1 MLISEK
7 SLKKLILHKMS
18 EKQKIAEAKED
29 RQYRKKMRKQ
39 RRAEIKAAST
49 PEEKKAIR
57 KKYKEDRKEMR
68 DADKFEISD
77 EGPSLD
83 ALISDESTGD
93 SVYDYVVSRI
103 NSIMPDINKIDQKY
117 KGVRLVKMLK
127 SRREKRFTIGQVK
140 RFIKDGLLAT
150 QEKDYRLAADKF
162 CAAYVF
168 LETPKTPDRQ
178 VINVST
184 ETMDVL
190 YELCKE
196 FDGIISDRGGQTKP
210 GSKKPGGKSGSNTD
224 CVKDIQE
231 TLNALNAVTP
241 EVEQL
246 AVDGKWGPKTSKAWN
261 IACKANIEIGMQIN
275 GVDITEN
282 IVGDILRDWLTAAP
296 QLNYDADPCGARDF
310 LGDVL
315 KLRQEDP
322 TPPPPPP
329 VDPDW
334 GKRRSKEIQKAE
346 LDLEKLLTTD
356 GGLSIDY
363 VYTVEEF
370 STEHGSDD
378 IESLVQM
385 GSPKST
391 NVLQDNTY
399 DVERYP
405 AGPDG
410 NSTFSTALYYDQ
422 SRSMLVVDKVGDVA
436 IRDIVIVGDKLY
448 QKSLAPVSET
458 IITNGDDVL
467 LNEKALRKLIR
478 KQLLNEEKGGL
489 NVDDIRRLMGE
500 IQGTLTKMQEDEGV
514 DVENAFGRLGR
525 ATSSFMA
532 GNSAEA
538 KKMFL
543 TAADQ
548 LEQAGLGSATAK
560 ERENAVG
567 IIRVIANNV
576 GSPEVKDA
584 VKKIDKIAKKKGG
597 ESKQGSKKSGNNK
610 VMEIQKQLN
619 VLNKKDPE
627 LKIDGKWGKNTTL
640 AWQKALDSNTGK
652 LEELSKEA
660 VTLADTK
667 KKWPELAKILSA
679 TDKKFAGNINGVLDL
694 LDVLRGQ
701 QSEDDS
707 GEEKQG
713 SKKEGPSIYE
723 VDGRKFDRDYKGR
736 SISYGGGGTG
746 MMVNLLKF
754 PKKALWG
761 GGKKS
766 TSPGSLETYSSL
778 KDFIAKKPNG
788 NKVIKVGRTEPGRT
802 DKDKIETIT
811 VPTLPTAAGIGQQ
824 TVLVLKGDRL
834 IIDGA
839 KFSNYSISG
848 YKEEGEF
855 IVYTGE

>member
-103 NSIMPDINKIDQKY
+103 NAIMPDINKIDQKY
-117 KGVRLVKMLK
+117 KGVLLVKMLK

-210 GSKKPGGKSGSNTD
+210 GSKKPGGKTGSNTD

-231 TLNALNAVTP
+231 TLNALNATTP

-334 GKRRSKEIQKAE
+334 GKRRSKEVKKAE

-363 VYTVEEF
+363 VYTVDEF
-370 STEHGSDD
+370 STEYGSDD
-378 IESLVQM
+378 IESLITM
-385 GSPKST
+385 GGTSST
-391 NVLQDNTY
+391 NILRSKTY

-422 SRSMLVVDKVGDVA
+422 SRSVLVVDKVGDAA
-436 IRDIVIVGDKLY
+436 IRDIVLVGDKLY

-467 LNEKALRKLIR
+467 LNEKSLRKLIR

-514 DVENAFGRLGR
+514 DVENAFGKLGR

-532 GNSAEA
+532 GNSDEA

-548 LEQAGLGSATAK
+548 LEQAGLGSATTK

-584 VKKIDKIAKKKGG
+584 VEQIDKIAKKKGG
-597 ESKQGSKKSGNNK
+597 ETKKASKKAGKKSHSKVKRMQVLMNYINANSDKSDLKLKEDGIWGSKTTKAWHG
-610 VMEIQKQLN
+610 
-619 VLNKKDPE
+619 VLIAMTERGIYNLTEKDVK
-627 LKIDGKWGKNTTL
+627 LKW
-640 AWQKALDSNTGK
+640 SV
-652 LEELSKEA
+652 LSKKLGNY
-660 VTLADTK
+660 TPDQGG
-667 KKWPELAKILSA
+667 ILQFL
-679 TDKKFAGNINGVLDL
+679 TDMGVHINKDEGAG
-694 LDVLRGQ
+694 
-701 QSEDDS
+701 ED
-707 GEEKQG
+707 KLT

-723 VDGRKFDRDYKGR
+723 VNGRKFDRDYEGR
-736 SISYGGGGTG
+736 SLGGGA

-754 PKKALWG
+754 PIAKLWG

-766 TSPGSLETYSSL
+766 TSPASLETYSSL
-778 KDFIAKKPNG
+778 KDFIDKKPKG
-788 NKVIKVGRTEPGRT
+788 NNIIKVGRTEPGRT

-811 VPTLPTAAGIGQQ
+811 VATLPSASAIGQQ
-824 TVLVLKGDRL
+824 TVLVLKDNRL
-834 IIDGA
+834 IIDGI
-839 KFSNYSISG
+839 KLSNYSIYG
-848 YKEEGEF
+848 YKKEGDF
-855 IVYTGE
+855 VVYTGE